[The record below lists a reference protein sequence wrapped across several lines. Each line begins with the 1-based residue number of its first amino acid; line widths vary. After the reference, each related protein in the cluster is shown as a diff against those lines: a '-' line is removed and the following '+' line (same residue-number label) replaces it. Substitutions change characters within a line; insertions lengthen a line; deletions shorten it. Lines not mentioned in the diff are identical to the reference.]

1 VVGQVLKSCKVAF
14 KGPSFCGGP
23 KVIKPNATRVTDL
36 GSETAFSSETGSERV
51 SGPVSC
57 PSLGLP
63 QSLPE
68 AVASALPNVSSLPES
83 TSELSSGL
91 RLARSFTGGLED
103 APSGATV
110 TADPTS
116 SAILGCSLQTE
127 PPSLPSPGVVPY
139 LPSSGTGAN
148 IFFFPPVPASDLS
161 CPANPAPSPVSAS
174 SCLIPG
180 CADSETPV
188 KKVADSPEPPVKLGH
203 KKGFLNHR
211 PKVPVSPTLP
221 RKANV
226 LGMVGPS
233 SPSRGCQS
241 RNWPVEFDHNG
252 EVVVWEDV
260 NDFWDGLPL
269 DWDMDGDFEEE
280 ALAIRDAME
289 EEFLRKK
296 MIARQKSKGKRELLN
311 LQSSVNYGV
320 ASDSY
325 RRRK

>member
-1 VVGQVLKSCKVAF
+1 VL
-14 KGPSFCGGP
+14 GPR
-23 KVIKPNATRVTDL
+23 VIKPNATRVTDL
-36 GSETAFSSETGSERV
+36 GSKTAFSSEVGSERV

-63 QSLPE
+63 QSLPD
-68 AVASALPNVSSLPES
+68 AAASALPNVRSLSES

-116 SAILGCSLQTE
+116 SAIFGCSLQTE
-127 PPSLPSPGVVPY
+127 PPSLPSPRAVLY
-139 LPSSGTGAN
+139 LPSSERGASV
-148 IFFFPPVPASDLS
+148 FFFPPVPASDLS
-161 CPANPAPSPVSAS
+161 CPADPAPSPVSAS

-180 CADSETPV
+180 CADSEKPV
-188 KKVADSPEPPVKLGH
+188 KKVADSPEPPVKLGL

-233 SPSRGCQS
+233 SPPRGCQS
-241 RNWPVEFDHNG
+241 RNWPVGFDHNG

-260 NDFWDGLPL
+260 NDLGSKTAFSSGALSSSHAEIPLP
-269 DWDMDGDFEEE
+269 WHPE
-280 ALAIRDAME
+280 
-289 EEFLRKK
+289 
-296 MIARQKSKGKRELLN
+296 
-311 LQSSVNYGV
+311 
-320 ASDSY
+320 
-325 RRRK
+325 